1 MDIPITLRRAERI
14 ARSHACEQCRE
25 YSFKKIVVK
34 PADEAQVA
42 ALQAVWLVRRIC
54 GVCGLETE
62 MGLDDD
68 GDIVF
73 LG

>member
-1 MDIPITLRRAERI
+1 MIPISLERAERI
-14 ARSHACEQCRE
+14 ARSHACEHCQE

-34 PADEAQVA
+34 PANEAQVMS
-42 ALQAVWLVRRIC
+42 LRVIWMVRRIC

-68 GDIVF
+68 GDVVF

>member
-1 MDIPITLRRAERI
+1 MAETISRERAVRI
-14 ARSHACEQCRE
+14 ARSHACSHCLE
-25 YSFKKIVVK
+25 YSFKRLSAK
-34 PADEAQVA
+34 A
-42 ALQAVWLVRRIC
+42 ASPSQQAELKAVWVVERIC

-68 GDIVF
+68 GDVVF